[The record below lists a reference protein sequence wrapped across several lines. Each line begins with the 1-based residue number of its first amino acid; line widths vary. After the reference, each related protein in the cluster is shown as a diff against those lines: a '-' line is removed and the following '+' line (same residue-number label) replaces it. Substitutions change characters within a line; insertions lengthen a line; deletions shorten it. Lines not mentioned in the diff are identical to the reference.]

1 MKRIWIGLALTAVL
15 ITAGLWSSHAAQR
28 HHLEV
33 SRQLK
38 TAGELVFRGDWT
50 GGIAQ
55 ANAANARWHRSW
67 HPMAAIADHRPMEE
81 IDRVF
86 AELEVYGAARD
97 RTEYCA
103 ACARLSQMTR
113 AFAEQGGLNWWSL
126 L

>member
-1 MKRIWIGLALTAVL
+1 MKRIWIGLVLTAIL
-15 ITAGLWSSHAAQR
+15 IAGGLWTSQTAQQ

-33 SRQLK
+33 SRQLEA
-38 TAGELVFRGDWT
+38 AGELVFREDWT
-50 GGIAQ
+50 EGLAL
-55 ANAANARWHRSW
+55 ANAAHARWQRLW

-103 ACARLSQMTR
+103 ACARLSQMIK
-113 AFAEQGGLNWWSL
+113 AQGEQGGLNWWSL